1 MNQKT
6 KERLQKEAKVMQI
19 FEELFLKTKEPVTL
33 KGLIA
38 FGENRLKEVYPLNM
52 ISSVLTRMKKD
63 KKIQRVY
70 LKEGKS
76 NSYLFVPLHFQVD
89 HETRDWETEEEKE
102 LRRISFLKNIDKLDE
117 SAFHYYLD
125 MIAAPES
132 KRRHGRMRMPI
143 YKALENKNADYIK
156 FISIIEP
163 FLPYLEEKERY
174 VISERLGIHTNSPRT
189 FQEIGESLQLGYA
202 RCNEIFSLGLYS
214 IQTMMR
220 DKLKIDQYF
229 ENASKTP
236 VLSIV

>member
-6 KERLQKEAKVMQI
+6 KERLQKEEKVMQI
-19 FEELFLKTKEPVTL
+19 FEELFSKTKEPVTL
-33 KGLIA
+33 KSLIA
-38 FGENRLKEVYPLNM
+38 FDESRLKEIYPINM

-76 NSYLFVPLHFQVD
+76 NSYLFVPLQFQID
-89 HETRDWETEEEKE
+89 HETRNWETEEEKE
-102 LRRISFLKNIDKLDE
+102 LRRISFLKNIAKLDE

-143 YKALENKNADYIK
+143 YKALENQNADYIK

-163 FLPYLEEKERY
+163 FLPHLEEKERY
-174 VISERLGIHTNSPRT
+174 VISERLGIHTNNPRT

-214 IQTMMR
+214 IQIMMR